1 METKDAPLIPVT
13 QEITKILGT
22 LPGNRDKD
30 QIPISY
36 ITMSHKETQKVC
48 KGLQLAQG
56 TTEITHAL
64 GSGRQDCTRF
74 TGGADNLAKVQ
85 ALGGLRF
92 L

>member
-48 KGLQLAQG
+48 KGLQLA
-56 TTEITHAL
+56 
-64 GSGRQDCTRF
+64 
-74 TGGADNLAKVQ
+74 
-85 ALGGLRF
+85 
-92 L
+92 